1 MLSDKV
7 DDATFRNY
15 EKKLQ
20 KMFFDITNEMAIDV
34 HFYNNQ
40 EWIAIFENKMPVYE
54 LFIEYY
60 NGVCL
65 GNSAVIQCKHKL
77 FIRFDVR
84 GLC

>member
-40 EWIAIFENKMPVYE
+40 EWIAIFEDKMPVYE

-60 NGVCL
+60 KCSPTIKVGYSINFKGFYITSRV
-65 GNSAVIQCKHKL
+65 
-77 FIRFDVR
+77 
-84 GLC
+84 